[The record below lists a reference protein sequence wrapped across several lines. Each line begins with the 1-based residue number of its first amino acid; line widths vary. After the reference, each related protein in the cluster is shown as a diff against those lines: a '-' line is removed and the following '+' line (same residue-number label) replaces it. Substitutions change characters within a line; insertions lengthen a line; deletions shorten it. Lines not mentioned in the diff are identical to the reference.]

1 MQISNTEQIGEIPG
15 LRLVKYGAFSDSRG
29 SFAEVW
35 NEADFEALNLPFLNP
50 KQANVAVSEEKGVTR
65 GLHAE
70 PWDKLIWVTKGK
82 VFCVWLDLREG
93 NSYGCTETKVIEPG
107 TAVWIPRGVANGYQT
122 IEDET
127 VYNYLTNGIW
137 KPDTNYISVNLRSL
151 EGVEWPVPLDRGT
164 VSEKDLA
171 SPMQIPV
178 FELKKIVFGS
188 DGRIGQ
194 ALSKRFHNAI
204 QITGKEIRES
214 NRDQLLARVPH
225 GSLVINCVG
234 MTRVDDAETPEG
246 FGEALQSNN
255 TWVSIIA
262 DIANQSNSSLVHFS
276 TDYVFDGMNP
286 EPYTELDSINPISQ
300 YGISKALGDYAA
312 MMAHN
317 HYILRFSWLLTP
329 DDRDFVSKIKKR
341 LSENQ
346 VSEVVDDQFGIPT
359 FSDDIV
365 KAVEFFCENSL
376 KPGVYNLNASGEKT
390 TWKGIASEIAD
401 YLGVNKELIKA
412 INSSE
417 YSISSP
423 GSALRPKNSVLDMSK
438 LSSQGFSSDFTWQ
451 EKLRVIL
458 REISS

>member
-15 LRLVKYGAFSDSRG
+15 LRLIEYKSFSDTRG

-50 KQANVAVSEEKGVTR
+50 KQANVAVSEKKGVTR

-93 NSYGCTETKVIEPG
+93 NSYGRTETKVIEPG

-137 KPDTNYISVNLRSL
+137 KPETNYISVNLRSL

-171 SPMQIPV
+171 SPMQMPV

-188 DGRIGQ
+188 DGRIGE
-194 ALSKRFHNAI
+194 ALSKRFPNAS
-204 QITGKEIRES
+204 QITGKEIRHS
-214 NRDQLLARVPH
+214 TRDQLLARVPP
-225 GSLVINCVG
+225 GSTLINCVG

-246 FGEALQSNN
+246 FREALESNN
-255 TWVSIIA
+255 AWVSIIA
-262 DIANQSNSSLVHFS
+262 DIANQTNSSLVHFS
-276 TDYVFDGMNP
+276 SDYVFDGTNP
-286 EPYTELDSINPISQ
+286 EPYTEMDSLNPISR

-312 MMAHN
+312 MIARQHF
-317 HYILRFSWLLTP
+317 ILRFGWLITGH
-329 DDRDFVSKIKKR
+329 DRDFLGIIRTRLLSK
-341 LSENQ
+341 EGCH
-346 VSEVVDDQFGIPT
+346 VVRDQFGIPT
-359 FSDDIV
+359 FVDDIAEAV
-365 KAVEFFCENSL
+365 KFVTENPIR
-376 KPGVYNLNASGEKT
+376 PGIYNINGSGDKT
-390 TWKGIASEIAD
+390 SWYEIA
-401 YLGVNKELIKA
+401 LEIAAGMKMSKSLIRPVTTEYF
-412 INSSE
+412 SS
-417 YSISSP
+417 SRDIFAS
-423 GSALRPKNSVLDMSK
+423 RPATSVLDTSK
-438 LSSQGFSSDFTWQ
+438 LRSLGFHTRGEWQG
-451 EKLRVIL
+451 KLREL
-458 REISS
+458 LEHP

>member
-15 LRLVKYGAFSDSRG
+15 LRLIEYKSFSDTRG

-35 NEADFEALNLPFLNP
+35 NEADFEAVNLPFLNP
-50 KQANVAVSEEKGVTR
+50 KQANVAVSEKKGVTR

-93 NSYGCTETKVIEPG
+93 NSYGRTETKVIEPG
-107 TAVWIPRGVANGYQT
+107 TAVWIPKGVANGYQT

-127 VYNYLTNGIW
+127 IYNYLTNGIW
-137 KPDTNYISVNLRSL
+137 KPETNYISVNLRSL

-171 SPMQIPV
+171 SPMQMPA

-188 DGRIGQ
+188 DGRIGK
-194 ALSKRFHNAI
+194 ALSKRFTNAI

-214 NRDQLLARVPH
+214 TRDQLLARVPQ

-246 FGEALQSNN
+246 FSEALESNN

-262 DIANQSNSSLVHFS
+262 EISNQTNSSLLHFS
-276 TDYVFDGMNP
+276 SDYVFDGANP
-286 EPYTELDSINPISQ
+286 QPYTEMDSLNPISR

-312 MMAHN
+312 MMAHK
-317 HYILRFSWLLTP
+317 HYILRFSWLLTE
-329 DDRDFVSKIKKR
+329 DNLDFVNKIRARLFKK
-341 LSENQ
+341 Q
-346 VSEVVDDQFGIPT
+346 ATKVVDDQIGIPT
-359 FSDDIV
+359 FTKDVVD
-365 KAVEFFCENSL
+365 AVEFICQHSIS
-376 KPGVYNLNASGEKT
+376 PGVYNLNASGHT
-390 TWKGIASEIAD
+390 TSWYGIAREIASFYETD
-401 YLGVNKELIKA
+401 DNLVQPISG
-412 INSSE
+412 SE
-417 YSISSP
+417 YFSNREFFASRP
-423 GSALRPKNSVLDMSK
+423 ANSALDTNK
-438 LSSQGFSSDFTWQ
+438 LAALGFESRNNWQ
-451 EKLRVIL
+451 EKLKSL
-458 REISS
+458 LN